1 MKVKIAKQ
9 IGQALKYIR
18 TESGLS
24 LRDVGSKL
32 GKYPNAIKHIEDNG
46 IHGLDILSEYADVLG
61 YDIDV
66 RIIPKG
72 VMYGKKAGKS
82 NE

>member
-18 TESGLS
+18 KENGLS
-24 LRDVGSKL
+24 LRDVGKKM

-61 YDIDV
+61 YDIDI

-72 VMYGKKAGKS
+72 VIYGNNKQK
-82 NE
+82 ND